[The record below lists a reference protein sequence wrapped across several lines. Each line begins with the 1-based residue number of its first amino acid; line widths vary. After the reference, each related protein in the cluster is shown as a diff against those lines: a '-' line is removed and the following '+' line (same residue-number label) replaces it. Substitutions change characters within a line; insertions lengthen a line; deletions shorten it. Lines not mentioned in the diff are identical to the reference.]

1 MNSKREERAI
11 DALFVSQL
19 RSNRTDVES
28 HPELN
33 EHDRE
38 QLRSLGDDFIE
49 RLFAGEVEEICGT
62 DEIEEPDDA
71 LCGTAF
77 GLNRA
82 KDIDEETKA
91 ELDQKRQEI
100 IERAKKTKEDRG
112 DANASD

>member
-19 RSNRTDVES
+19 RSNRTDAES

-38 QLRSLGDDFIE
+38 QLRSLGDDFVN
-49 RLFAGEVEEICGT
+49 RLFAGEIEEICGT
-62 DEIEEPDDA
+62 DEVEESGTA

-100 IERAKKTKEDRG
+100 IDRTKKSKEDHD
-112 DANASD
+112 DADPSE

>member
-19 RSNRTDVES
+19 RSNRTDVKS

-33 EHDRE
+33 EQERE
-38 QLRSLGDDFIE
+38 QLRSLGDDFVD
-49 RLFAGEVEEICGT
+49 RLFAGDVEEICGT
-62 DEIEEPDDA
+62 DEVEQSDAA

-82 KDIDEETKA
+82 KDIDKETKA
-91 ELDQKRQEI
+91 ELDQKRKEI
-100 IERAKKTKEDRG
+100 IERAKKSKEDRD
-112 DANASD
+112 DADTID

>member
-33 EHDRE
+33 EQE
-38 QLRSLGDDFIE
+38 SKILQSLGSDFVE
-49 RLFAGEVEEICGT
+49 RLLAGEIGEVCDTREVNETEE
-62 DEIEEPDDA
+62 A
-71 LCGTAF
+71 LCGPAF

-82 KDIDEETKA
+82 KDIDEETRQ
-91 ELDQKRQEI
+91 ELDIKRQEI
-100 IERAKKTKEDRG
+100 IDRLKRSREDDR
-112 DANASD
+112 DADSSD